1 MDLGMVLLSRVELEK
16 IDSRKGIS
24 KAVDKLWIDCLLL
37 SGNLKENNICKCLVI
52 KFKKVF

>member
-1 MDLGMVLLSRVELEK
+1 MVLLSIVELEK
-16 IDSRKGIS
+16 IDVRKGIS

-37 SGNLKENNICKCLVI
+37 SGNLGENNICKCLVI